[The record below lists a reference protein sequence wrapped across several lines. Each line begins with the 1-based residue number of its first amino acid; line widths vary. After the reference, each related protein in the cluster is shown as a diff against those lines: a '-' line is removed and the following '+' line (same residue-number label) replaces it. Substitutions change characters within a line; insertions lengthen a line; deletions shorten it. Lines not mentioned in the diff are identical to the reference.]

1 MRKRGAHFT
10 KRIDPHAGLHALA
23 MNRPL
28 DASQKTDESIGLRVS
43 LEALRTGSAGES
55 AFHAIVAAVNVSMV
69 LCERG
74 HGVHYMPDILQ
85 AQTSLLRVWQRAQK
99 SGRWLFDGPG
109 WQHVNH
115 AIDIHEAQL
124 ADISRRDASEAWREV
139 VLRIKRGHVF
149 EEQCE

>member
-10 KRIDPHAGLHALA
+10 RRIDPHAGLHALA

-28 DASQKTDESIGLRVS
+28 DASQKTDESIALRVS
-43 LEALRTGSAGES
+43 LEALRTGRADER
-55 AFHAIVAAVNVSMV
+55 AFHSITAAINVSMV

-74 HGVHYMPDILQ
+74 VGADYLPHIIQ
-85 AQTSLLRVWQRAQK
+85 AQQSLLRVWTRSEK
-99 SGRWLFDGPG
+99 TGRWLFDGAG

-124 ADISRRDASEAWREV
+124 ASISRREASDAFREV
-139 VLRIKRGHVF
+139 IRRINQGNVF
-149 EEQCE
+149 EEQRA

>member
-10 KRIDPHAGLHALA
+10 RRIDPHAGLHALA

-28 DASQKTDESIGLRVS
+28 DASQKTDESIALRVS
-43 LEALRTGSAGES
+43 LEALRTGRADES
-55 AFHAIVAAVNVSMV
+55 AFHSITAAINTSLI

-74 HGVHYMPDILQ
+74 HGEDYEPDIKQ
-85 AQTSLLRVWQRAQK
+85 ALEALLRVWQRAQK
-99 SGRWLFDGPG
+99 TQRWLFDGPG

-124 ADISRRDASEAWREV
+124 ANVSRRDARDAFREV
-139 VLRIKRGHVF
+139 IRRIDRGLVLEAQRA
-149 EEQCE
+149 

>member
-10 KRIDPHAGLHALA
+10 RRIDPHAGLHALA

-28 DASQKTDESIGLRVS
+28 DASQKTDESIALRVS
-43 LEALRTGSAGES
+43 LEALRTGRADES
-55 AFHAIVAAVNVSMV
+55 AFHALTAAVNVSMV

-74 HGVHYMPDILQ
+74 NGGDYLPDILK
-85 AQTSLLRVWQRAQK
+85 ALDSLLRVWQRAQK
-99 SGRWLFDGPG
+99 TGRWLFDGAG

-124 ADISRRDASEAWREV
+124 ASISRREASDAYREV
-139 VLRIKRGHVF
+139 IRRIDRGLVV
-149 EEQCE
+149 EEQRA